1 MLFLLTLS
9 IIVLLPA
16 CAGRQAEMVTA
27 KVRRGDITVLVSTT
41 GEVAPLKKVNL
52 SFKTGGIIKTIAE
65 EGDKGKAGDILAELE
80 TESLVLQVEQAQA
93 ALETAQGNYRAAQVA
108 YQQALDANHTTI
120 QSADLAYE
128 QAEMSVR
135 QAQKALDDAFR
146 YLDAVKRDPTAT
158 RSMKAT
164 AINGVHSAK
173 RSLETAQKN
182 QETAYWNSLSQKQAA
197 QAQLDTAAANL
208 KTAQA
213 QLSSAQIALEQA
225 QLALEEAQ
233 IKAPFDGTV
242 LATALEEGEYVA
254 PGLTLLTFA
263 DISELKVTGTVDET
277 DIPSLKEDQQVD
289 ITLDA
294 YPDQTMRG
302 ELVEIAP
309 SAEKGQGVA
318 TFKITIRITDS
329 SEVPLKAGL
338 TADID
343 IITASKREVLLVPAE
358 AVKDKDGKQVVTVI
372 DEKGKTKEVEV
383 ITGLTDYDNTEIVSG
398 LKEGDEVVVITGT
411 EE

>member
-1 MLFLLTLS
+1 M
-9 IIVLLPA
+9 VLLPA
-16 CAGRQAEMVTA
+16 CAGQAEMVTA
-27 KVRRGDITVLVSTT
+27 KVRRGDIGVVVSTT

-65 EGDKGKAGDILAELE
+65 EGDRVKAGDILAELE
-80 TESLVLQVEQAQA
+80 SESLVLQVEQAQSS
-93 ALETAQGNYRAAQVA
+93 LETAQGNYQAAQVA

-128 QAEMSVR
+128 QAEISVR

-173 RSLETAQKN
+173 SSLETARKN
-182 QETAYWNSLSQKQAA
+182 QETAYWSNLSQKQAA

-208 KTAQA
+208 QTAQA

-225 QLALEEAQ
+225 QLALKEAQ

-242 LATALEEGEYVA
+242 LTTILEEEEYLA
-254 PGLTLLTFA
+254 PGLSLLTLA
-263 DISELKVTGTVDET
+263 DISELKVSGTVDET
-277 DIPSLKEDQQVD
+277 DLANLKQGQKVD

-294 YPDQTMRG
+294 YPDQTMTG

-318 TFKITIRITDS
+318 TFEITIRIIES
-329 SEVPLKAGL
+329 SGVLLKPGL
-338 TADID
+338 TANID
-343 IITASKREVLLVPAE
+343 IITAGKKEVLLVPAE
-358 AVKDKDGKQVVTVI
+358 AVREKGGKEVVTVI

-383 ITGLTDYDNTEIVSG
+383 VTGLTDYDNTEIISG

>member
-1 MLFLLTLS
+1 
-9 IIVLLPA
+9 
-16 CAGRQAEMVTA
+16 MVTA
-27 KVRRGDITVLVSTT
+27 QARRGDITALVSTT
-41 GEVAPLKKVNL
+41 GEIAPRKTVNL
-52 SFKTGGIIKTIAE
+52 SFKAGGIIKTIAE
-65 EGDKGKAGDILAELE
+65 EGDRVEAGDILAELE
-80 TESLVLQVEQAQA
+80 TESLVLQVEQAQSS
-93 ALETAQGNYRAAQVA
+93 LETAQGNYRAAQVA

-120 QSADLAYE
+120 QSADLTYE
-128 QAEMSVR
+128 QAEISVR
-135 QAQKALDDAFR
+135 QAQKALEDAFR

-208 KTAQA
+208 ETVQA
-213 QLSSAQIALEQA
+213 QLSSAQIALKQA
-225 QLALEEAQ
+225 QQTLEEAQ
-233 IKAPFDGTV
+233 IKASFDGTV
-242 LATALEEGEYVA
+242 LATTLEEGEYVA
-254 PGLTLLTFA
+254 PGLSLLTLA

-277 DIPSLKEDQQVD
+277 DIANLKEGQQVD

-294 YPDQTMRG
+294 YPNQTIMG

-318 TFKITIRITDS
+318 TFKITIRISDS
-329 SEVPLKAGL
+329 SGIPLKAGL
-338 TADID
+338 TANID
-343 IITASKREVLLVPAE
+343 IITASKKEVLLVPAE
-358 AVKDKDGKQVVTVI
+358 AVREKDGKQVVTLI
-372 DEKGKTKEVEV
+372 DEKGKTNEVEV
-383 ITGLTDYDNTEIVSG
+383 VTGLTDYDNTEIITG